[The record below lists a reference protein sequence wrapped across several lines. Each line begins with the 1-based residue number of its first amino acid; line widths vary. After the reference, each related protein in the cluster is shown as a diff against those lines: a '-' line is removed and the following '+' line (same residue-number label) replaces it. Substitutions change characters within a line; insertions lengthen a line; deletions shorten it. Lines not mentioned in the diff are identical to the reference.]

1 MNILDLLIL
10 LSLLA
15 GIVHGFTTGL
25 IRQVASIVGMAL
37 AFVLSVQLMGT
48 VGQLASNSLGLSENI
63 GPLVG
68 FVLVFLAVQV
78 AVFALAKM
86 AEGLIGALKLSVV
99 NRALGGALGALKAAL
114 AVSVVFLVLSYVDLP
129 GESLERESTL
139 YAPVAG
145 VLPQTWDYVS
155 EKFPQVERLSDR
167 FGQRLRTAIPD
178 GMP

>member
-1 MNILDLLIL
+1 MNILDLVIL
-10 LSLLA
+10 FALA
-15 GIVHGFTTGL
+15 AGVVHGFSTGL
-25 IRQVASIVGMAL
+25 IRQVASIVGLAL
-37 AFVLSVQLMGT
+37 AFILAVQLMGT
-48 VGQLASNSLGLSENI
+48 VGQMASNSLGLSENV

-86 AEGLIGALKLSVV
+86 AEGLIGALRLSTV

-114 AVSVVFLVLSYVDLP
+114 ALSVLFLVLSYVDLP
-129 GESLERESTL
+129 GEKLARDSTL
-139 YAPVAG
+139 YVPVAG

-155 EKFPQVERLSDR
+155 ERFPKVERLSDR